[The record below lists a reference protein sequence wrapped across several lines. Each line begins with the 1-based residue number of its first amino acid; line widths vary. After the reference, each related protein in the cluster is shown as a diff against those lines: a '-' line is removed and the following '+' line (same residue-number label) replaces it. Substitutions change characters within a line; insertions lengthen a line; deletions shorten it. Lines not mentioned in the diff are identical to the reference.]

1 MGLNPSPPC
10 FPSFLITPTHQPLSL
25 ERHLNAE
32 GSQIYTFISTPL
44 SSWMSVKC
52 LNLTGAKLSSD
63 VPPWHLSLPYTS
75 SPSSQ
80 PFHSTKY
87 FTKLQS
93 NLACSLKPLSSH
105 WQMARDPAFT
115 NIWNTCT
122 SCQLASGCTLAQQW
136 LLWGVPH
143 WSMLLTSLTSISV
156 TVIPVEPKAEDDV
169 PVSNPYL
176 TS

>member
-1 MGLNPSPPC
+1 MLRALRFIPSFPPPC
-10 FPSFLITPTHQPLSL
+10 LLGCLLSVLILQVQNWALMFLPDTCLSL
-25 ERHLNAE
+25 TLLR
-32 GSQIYTFISTPL
+32 
-44 SSWMSVKC
+44 
-52 LNLTGAKLSSD
+52 
-63 VPPWHLSLPYTS
+63 
-75 SPSSQ
+75 PSSQ

-93 NLACSLKPLSSH
+93 NLACSLKPMSSH
-105 WQMARDPAFT
+105 WQIGREPAFT

-156 TVIPVEPKAEDDV
+156 TVIPVEPKAEDV